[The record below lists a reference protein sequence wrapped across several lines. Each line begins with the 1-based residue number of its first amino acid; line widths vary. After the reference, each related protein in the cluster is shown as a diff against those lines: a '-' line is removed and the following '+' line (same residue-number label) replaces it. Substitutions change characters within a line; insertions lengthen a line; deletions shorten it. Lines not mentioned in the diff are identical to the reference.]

1 MNKQGVMEAAP
12 ERSGAAQTQIGVGSG
27 YLAGSWLRTCWVLGS
42 LARALSM

>member
-1 MNKQGVMEAAP
+1 MDAAP
-12 ERSGAAQTQIGVGSG
+12 ERSGAAQTQIGVGSGRVGSG